1 MTDNQFLEFATQQ
14 EQQRQ
19 AQEAYYQQVL
29 EAVQF
34 LQKKLGNF
42 RPYLA
47 VALGSG
53 VGELAEDKEFKTEQ
67 EFAYQDI
74 PHFPTPSVIGH
85 KGKLIF
91 ATYKDVPLVI
101 LQGRVHAYEVLDF
114 PAGPVWG
121 ARMATLPWY
130 VMKGLGVVE
139 IITTHACGGYAYS
152 EKTDVQ
158 VGDLGI
164 IFDHTNLLG
173 FSPLLGLND
182 NRLGARFM
190 GKGQV
195 LDGAMAAEFVKG
207 IKPGRYHLAHYITTC
222 SAPNYEGLGDID
234 VGLVAEKIASTNPE
248 VVACFGM
255 SMSFEADVINHANV
269 PSKDKY
275 GLDRKV
281 KYLPLG
287 LISNVVPEQKIPTLK
302 DLAQF
307 APNPT
312 SHEEVLAAQQ
322 AVMENLLPALKK
334 YLKTMR
340 EPQKAA

>member
-1 MTDNQFLEFATQQ
+1 MTDQHQLEFADQQ
-14 EQQRQ
+14 KQQRQ
-19 AQEAYYQQVL
+19 AQEAYYFQIA
-29 EAVQF
+29 EAVGF
-34 LQKKLGNF
+34 LEKKLGGF
-42 RPYLA
+42 KPYLA
-47 VALGSG
+47 LALGSG
-53 VGELAEDKEFKTEQ
+53 VGELAEDKEFKVEH
-67 EFAYQDI
+67 EFDYQNI
-74 PHFPTPSVIGH
+74 PYFPTPSVAGH

-91 ATYKDVPLVI
+91 AAYKGVPLVI
-101 LQGRVHAYEVLDF
+101 LQGRVHAYEILDLA
-114 PAGPVWG
+114 AGPIWG

-130 VMKGLGVVE
+130 VMKGLGVQE

-152 EKTDVQ
+152 EKAEVK

-182 NRLGARFM
+182 ERLGGRFM

-195 LDGAMAAEFVKG
+195 LDGAMAAAFVKG
-207 IKPGRYHLAHYITTC
+207 VKPGRYHLAHYITTC
-222 SAPNYEGLGDID
+222 SAPNYEGMGDID
-234 VGLVAEKIASTNPE
+234 VGLLAKEIASTNPE

-281 KYLPLG
+281 KYLPIG
-287 LISNVVPEQKIPTLK
+287 LISNVVPKQRIPTLK

-322 AVMENLLPALKK
+322 AVMANLLPGLLSYLKK
-334 YLKTMR
+334 LAR
-340 EPQKAA
+340 